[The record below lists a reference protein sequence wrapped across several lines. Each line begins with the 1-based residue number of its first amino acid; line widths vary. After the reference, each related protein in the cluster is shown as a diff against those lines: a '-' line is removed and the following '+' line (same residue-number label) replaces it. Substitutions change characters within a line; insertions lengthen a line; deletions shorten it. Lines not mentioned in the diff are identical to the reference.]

1 MCLRHYRKTPPKE
14 RETNR
19 PLINP
24 FWEIKPITKKEILA
38 GITAPSKKKDKVE
51 DALKSSFRELSKIY
65 GGSLENE
72 LDYELLHDCNEIPD
86 YLDNYIDY
94 ERFGRELMY
103 DGFHEYSNGIIEIR
117 R

>member
-1 MCLRHYRKTPPKE
+1 MYKE
-14 RETNR
+14 NQNK
-19 PLINP
+19 LINIVDDGDIIHV
-24 FWEIKPITKKEILA
+24 F
-38 GITAPSKKKDKVE
+38 ITAPSKKKQKVE